1 MNESRSESEKKTLK
15 ELLIE
20 INNRH
25 GMTDG
30 NSYVAREM
38 VRIYNK
44 LFKRSIILAVKK
56 EAALRVLHGQ
66 ADRGNPFIGIDFITN
81 IGNVKQENNY
91 NN

>member
-20 INNRH
+20 INHH

-66 ADRGNPFIGIDFITN
+66 EGRQ
-81 IGNVKQENNY
+81 NVFANFPEEIIN
-91 NN
+91 

>member
-66 ADRGNPFIGIDFITN
+66 EGRQMYLPTFQ
-81 IGNVKQENNY
+81 KK
-91 NN
+91 

>member
-38 VRIYNK
+38 VRIYNSYSNVV
-44 LFKRSIILAVKK
+44 LF
-56 EAALRVLHGQ
+56 
-66 ADRGNPFIGIDFITN
+66 
-81 IGNVKQENNY
+81 
-91 NN
+91 

>member
-44 LFKRSIILAVKK
+44 LFKKRNTV
-56 EAALRVLHGQ
+56 G
-66 ADRGNPFIGIDFITN
+66 
-81 IGNVKQENNY
+81 
-91 NN
+91 

>member
-44 LFKRSIILAVKK
+44 FKRSIILAVKK

-66 ADRGNPFIGIDFITN
+66 EGRQ
-81 IGNVKQENNY
+81 NVFVNFPEEIIN
-91 NN
+91 

>member
-1 MNESRSESEKKTLK
+1 MNKSRSESEKKTLK

-44 LFKRSIILAVKK
+44 L
-56 EAALRVLHGQ
+56 
-66 ADRGNPFIGIDFITN
+66 
-81 IGNVKQENNY
+81 
-91 NN
+91 

>member
-25 GMTDG
+25 GMTNG

-44 LFKRSIILAVKK
+44 YCMVKK
-56 EAALRVLHGQ
+56 VDKMYLLT
-66 ADRGNPFIGIDFITN
+66 FL
-81 IGNVKQENNY
+81 KK
-91 NN
+91 

>member
-30 NSYVAREM
+30 NSYVAREE
-38 VRIYNK
+38 
-44 LFKRSIILAVKK
+44 FIINYSNV
-56 EAALRVLHGQ
+56 VLS
-66 ADRGNPFIGIDFITN
+66 
-81 IGNVKQENNY
+81 
-91 NN
+91 

>member
-1 MNESRSESEKKTLK
+1 MNESRSESDKKTLK

-66 ADRGNPFIGIDFITN
+66 EGRQ
-81 IGNVKQENNY
+81 NVFANFPEEIIN
-91 NN
+91 